1 MRRKKL
7 ILIGFLS
14 LCIPVLLE
22 GCSNLIVWKKIADE
36 QREVLLNARL
46 MGVEG
51 ELQKE
56 GKVIHII
63 ARRLLDHSDLLGS
76 LSVRSRDFR

>member
-1 MRRKKL
+1 MT
-7 ILIGFLS
+7 F
-14 LCIPVLLE
+14 VTLE
-22 GCSNLIVWKKIADE
+22 DETGCSNLIVWKKIADE